1 MSIPA
6 GYLHYLRD
14 GVCEWLQSLLPRG
27 FAFNGSSSASM
38 AEFGLKLDMVSVFA
52 HERESWRFSEWNR
65 LPGNERTLE
74 KVLEITAGEES
85 GDGYCVLLRGERREN
100 GGEDDDD
107 DDDDDDDGESGEEEE
122 EEGEREYEGRT
133 NSDDLSP
140 DEEENRRI
148 SDSSPYNDK
157 DYDDD
162 KDYPKDFTNKDYP
175 KDFDIDNDRKDYPKD
190 YHDKDN
196 DNNDHPNHP
205 PTSTPCCCRRVQR
218 LRAVFAPTPFLALF
232 FTPSSLGLVARGIPT
247 DFVDALLHQ
256 LKRPSSLF

>member
-1 MSIPA
+1 
-6 GYLHYLRD
+6 
-14 GVCEWLQSLLPRG
+14 
-27 FAFNGSSSASM
+27 M

-100 GGEDDDD
+100 GG
-107 DDDDDDDGESGEEEE
+107 DDDDDDGESGEE

-148 SDSSPYNDK
+148 SDSSPYDDK
-157 DYDDD
+157 DYDDDKDYNDD

-190 YHDKDN
+190 YHDKDH